1 MKSLEE
7 WLSWQESLHPEE
19 IELGLDRIRRVAQRL
34 GVIDPEPAVITVAGT
49 NGKGSSIAILESIA
63 LSGGLRVGAYTSPH
77 LLRYNERIRING
89 VAVDDQ
95 LLCEAFERVDR
106 ARQEDSLTY
115 FEFGTL
121 AALDL
126 FRQQPLDLLI
136 LEVGLGGRLDA
147 VNLVDADVSLLTTV
161 DLDHQEWL
169 GEDRESIG
177 REKAGIFR
185 PGRPAIIG
193 ESNPPQSVL
202 AYAEKLGAPLFC
214 ADQHFSWVQHGTEW
228 HWRGAAG
235 KRLESLPLPALSG
248 PIQLRNSAVA
258 LAVFQQLGWLPR
270 LEGEAIQRGLQQVTL
285 PGRFQRIRQHP
296 EVVVDV
302 SHNPQAAAVLA
313 ENLASRPVQ
322 GRTIAVVAML
332 QDKEMDAVIECVAP
346 QVEQWVGAGL
356 SGGRGA
362 TSKEMEA
369 VLHTAVGE
377 DRVKME
383 ESVAQAWQRALAFAE
398 KEDRIVVFGS
408 FYTVAVVL
416 SCP

>member
-19 IELGLDRIRRVAQRL
+19 IELGLDRIRQVALRL
-34 GVIDPEPAVITVAGT
+34 GVTDPDSAVVTVAGT

-63 LSGGLRVGAYTSPH
+63 LCAGLKVGTYTSPH

-89 VAVDDQ
+89 VEVSDQ
-95 LLCEAFERVDR
+95 ALCEAFERVDQ
-106 ARQEDSLTY
+106 ARYEESITY

-147 VNLVDADVSLLTTV
+147 VNLVDADVALLTTV

-185 PGRPAIIG
+185 AGQPAIVG
-193 ESNPPQSVL
+193 ESHPPQSVL
-202 AYAEKLGAPLFC
+202 EYAGKLGTSLYC
-214 ADQHFSWVQHGTEW
+214 ADQDFSWKHHDDEW
-228 HWRGAAG
+228 DWSGIG
-235 KRLESLPLPALSG
+235 GEQIKSLPRPALSG
-248 PIQLRNSAVA
+248 PIQLRNSAAV
-258 LAVFQQLGWLPR
+258 LAVFQQLGWLQR
-270 LEGEAIQRGLQQVTL
+270 LGISAIRQGLQQVML
-285 PGRFQRIRQHP
+285 PGRFQRIQHTP

-313 ENLASRPVQ
+313 ENLASNPVQ
-322 GRTIAVVAML
+322 GKTIAVVAML
-332 QDKEMDAVIECVAP
+332 KDKEMKKVIERVAP
-346 QVEQWVGAGL
+346 QIDRWLGAGL
-356 SGGRGA
+356 AGGRGA
-362 TSKEMEA
+362 SRKEMGI
-369 VLHTAVGE
+369 VLHSVVDE
-377 DRVKME
+377 ECVKLE
-383 ESVAQAWQRALAFAE
+383 ESVEQAWQCAQKIAG
-398 KEDRIVVFGS
+398 KEDRILVFGS
-408 FYTVAVVL
+408 FYTVAAVL
-416 SCP
+416 ACP